1 MNHNVEQTQTQVN
14 ASAEELKQQAIKLKN
29 EITTAKENIRTEAFS
44 KSNAEFMQTFD
55 ADFGN
60 YLNTIEQAATDII
73 EVADKMIKV
82 AAEQQ
87 ATANASIQI

>member
-14 ASAEELKQQAIKLKN
+14 TSAADLKAAATKLRD
-29 EITTAKENIRTEAFS
+29 EITTAKENIRNEAFS
-44 KSNAEFMQTFD
+44 KSNAQFMQTFD

-87 ATANASIQI
+87 ATADASIQI